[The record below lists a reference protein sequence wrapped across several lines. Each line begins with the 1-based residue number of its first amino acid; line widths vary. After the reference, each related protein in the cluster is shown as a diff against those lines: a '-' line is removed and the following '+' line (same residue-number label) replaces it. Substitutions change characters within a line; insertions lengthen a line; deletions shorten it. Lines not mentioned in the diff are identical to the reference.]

1 MTDAEL
7 RQHLYRDHYTS
18 GLPLAT
24 SPRYL
29 LDEIH
34 RTAVKQGSHAEETE
48 TAPPSD

>member
-7 RQHLYRDHYTS
+7 REHLYRDHYTHGQPLS
-18 GLPLAT
+18 GA
-24 SPRYL
+24 PRFL

-48 TAPPSD
+48 TATPGD